1 MDKLNNDENKL
12 IFIPVLEKIR
22 LNEKLDWHKSESLRL
37 QEHEKKLLVELEE
50 KIAYRNLLEVM
61 LAEKNKKESEAK

>member
-1 MDKLNNDENKL
+1 MDKLNKDEDK
-12 IFIPVLEKIR
+12 IFFIPVLENIR
-22 LNEKLDWHKSESLRL
+22 LNEQLDWHKSESLRL

>member
-1 MDKLNNDENKL
+1 MDKLNQNKNEL

-22 LNEKLDWHKSESLRL
+22 LNEKLDWHKSKSLRL
-37 QEHEKKLLVELEE
+37 QEHKKKLLVELEE
-50 KIAYRNLLEVM
+50 KIAYIKLLEVM